1 MEPKF
6 PAAPLKKNFLLVDL
20 GKNLLLVFLS
30 LTLALGLMEVALR
43 IYNPLGFRIKGNKIL
58 LPINQD
64 EVIYYHSPKLAKIV
78 KIHRNSLGFKGAE
91 PPPDFAARLTILT
104 VGGSTTEGVGLNDE
118 KTWPLVLE
126 SKLKKNF
133 QKLWLNNA
141 GLSGHSTFG
150 HLILMHDYVSK
161 IKPKVVLFLIG
172 LNDLGIESLNP
183 FDSRMQMGVTF
194 RSLDGFLAG
203 LANHSEVFAA
213 LLNLKRF
220 YCPKVCP
227 QVGKE
232 EVDFRTAPTLEVAAR
247 DQAAIKRL
255 FKARYLGPYEL
266 RLQKLL
272 EMARQQGIVP
282 ILLTQPV
289 LYGGQT
295 DTVTGVD
302 FSKVQVT
309 RTMNG
314 GLAWEVLELYND
326 ITRRVGKEQGV
337 LVIDLATE
345 LPKNSRY
352 YFDLTHFT
360 NAGAEKVAEII
371 YTELQPYLARKFP
384 GYSSAGAAQASKN

>member
-1 MEPKF
+1 MEPKS
-6 PAAPLKKNFLLVDL
+6 AAATMKKKFLPIGL
-20 GKNLLLVFLS
+20 GKNLLLVVLS
-30 LTLALGLMEVALR
+30 LIFALGLVEVALR

-64 EVIYYHSPKLAKIV
+64 EVIYYHSPKLAQVV
-78 KIHRNSLGFKGAE
+78 KIHRNSLGFKGEE

-104 VGGSTTEGVGLNDE
+104 VGGSTTEGVGLDDE
-118 KTWPLVLE
+118 MTWPLTLE

-150 HLILMHDYVSK
+150 HLILMHDYVAK

-183 FDSRMQMGVTF
+183 FDSRMTKGVTF

-213 LLNLKRF
+213 LLNLKRY

-232 EVDFRTAPTLEVAAR
+232 EVDFRTAPTLEVSVQ

-272 EMARQQGIVP
+272 ELAGDQGIVP

-289 LYGGQT
+289 LYGSQT
-295 DTVTGVD
+295 DAVTGVD

-309 RTMNG
+309 RIMNG
-314 GLAWEVLELYND
+314 ALAWEVLELYND
-326 ITRRVGKEQGV
+326 ITRKIGQEKRV
-337 LVIDLATE
+337 LVIDLAAAM
-345 LPKNSRY
+345 PKNSAY

-360 NAGAEKVAEII
+360 NAGAEKAADII
-371 YTELQPYLARKFP
+371 STVLQPYLARKFP
-384 GYSSAGAAQASKN
+384 GYALAAGRVGQ